1 MIKRGYI
8 ELIEQSLARQNWNND
23 QNVIKGYISVYMSA
37 MLNYVV
43 LKQYYI
49 DLKTDGSRDISGLF
63 YAVYENQPIMFNE
76 ARNAWYLTLPQKVVG
91 LPNDKGIPYI
101 GSMQDD
107 NQFPMLGQSNIFA
120 VKNWLG
126 FVKTVFCQMEGQRVY
141 FKNLP
146 ESTAQL
152 LATTGVLI
160 KMVVDMYELGDDD
173 EVPVPAGLEAE
184 FINGVVD
191 FFLGKKKIAQD
202 TVINNKEE

>member
-1 MIKRGYI
+1 MNKRGYI

-63 YAVYENQPIMFNE
+63 YAVYENQPIAFNE

-101 GSMQDD
+101 GSMQGD
-107 NQFPMLGQSNIFA
+107 NQFPILGQSEVFSSGDYLQYT
-120 VKNWLG
+120 NW
-126 FVKTVFCQMEGQRVY
+126 VFCQIIGQKVY
-141 FKNLP
+141 LKNIP
-146 ESTAQL
+146 ESLAQL
-152 LATTGVLI
+152 LQTTGVRI
-160 KMVVDMYELGDDD
+160 NMIVDMYQLADDD

-191 FFLGKKKIAQD
+191 FFLGKKKLPQD
-202 TVINNKEE
+202 TAINNKEE